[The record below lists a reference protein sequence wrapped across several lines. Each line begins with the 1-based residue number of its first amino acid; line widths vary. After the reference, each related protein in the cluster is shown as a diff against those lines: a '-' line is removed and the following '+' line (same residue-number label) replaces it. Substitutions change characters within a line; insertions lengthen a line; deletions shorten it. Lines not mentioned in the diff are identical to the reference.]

1 MATNP
6 YFSNY
11 QGEQNL
17 VESITIEVIKTMGM
31 DCVYI
36 PREYLSIDQI
46 FGEDPGTSFKD
57 SYTVEMYLQSY
68 RGFEGTDIVTQFGI
82 EIKDKVNLILSRK
95 RFYEE
100 VTTKKP
106 NLNRP
111 REGDLIYFPL
121 SKSLF
126 EINFVEHENPFYPLG
141 KLYSYSITAELFTYS
156 YEKMKTLNNDV
167 NNVYNST
174 HGFSGSTIIPLN
186 NGLGTTAGINDIL
199 DEESEEYLFDSNN
212 PFVECETPLAPATS
226 SLDYEVFAAMFVTIP
241 TWNTETY
248 NQYSIVP
255 MIPLNTNTFNGYR
268 PPGDTTAQ
276 SFNSSRLN
284 EAVNLALTIPESR
297 RVANNR
303 FIWEDLSSWT
313 QTKHDYY
320 KQTSDGYT
328 YGNCAYLNIWTDNQ
342 YNDVTNF
349 TIAALEKL
357 RDAEIQ
363 IPYFSDDKENVD
375 PVYGLNGYNTYWPWS
390 GNSPAKFDAN
400 GNPTS
405 KMPYSFDP
413 KYPDAR
419 TFAAIIEDPRFNS
432 FVNPQTGKS
441 IAQAFLDY
449 YKLLSNQPSLTSTA
463 EEVLSIAAGITAY
476 GDFPSYGNS
485 RTKAYSYYGPGDLR
499 NASEL
504 ADSKLIVNAWDA
516 ALHEFVYG
524 YYATRSFTS
533 ALAGVTYF
541 SGSTYSNYAM
551 TPIGIT
557 ESFFTRNSN
566 DLIVLYP
573 YYPNKSGGKALYG
586 NNGNIIYNTFS
597 SNISGYVLNP
607 TNDYE
612 TYTWQGH
619 NSAYSGGGTLVRYAN
634 DTSNYDLWRKQ
645 VSHKQFIDDIK
656 FTRHMFRT
664 TPDYWKVHNPWV
676 SPRNYYS
683 TFYDSAR
690 YFYEAMYHTILHGI
704 MYISHFEE
712 SYNYSRGQI
721 VHNALDEWRTISNNS
736 KAIPC
741 SNSTGDINSPVD
753 RLIMYKAVTEFVMSG
768 GRLINSGK
776 YLWRITLGPQYFD
789 SNGIAILRRTNN
801 DLDIPYEIVID
812 TTDPKNGRGAWVKR
826 SIATPPSYEP
836 VTPET

>member
-17 VESITIEVIKTMGM
+17 VESITIEVIKTMGL
-31 DCVYI
+31 DCIYI
-36 PREYLSIDQI
+36 PREYLSIDKI

-68 RGFEGTDIVTQFGI
+68 KGFDGTDIVTQFGI
-82 EIKDKVNLILSRK
+82 EIKDRVNLILSRK

-100 VTTKKP
+100 VTTKKSSIT
-106 NLNRP
+106 RP

-156 YEKMKTLNNDV
+156 YEKMKTLNSDINS
-167 NNVYNST
+167 VYNTT

-186 NGLGTTAGINDIL
+186 NGLGTTAGNNDDL
-199 DEESEEYLFDSNN
+199 SEESEEYLFDSNN
-212 PFVECETPLAPATS
+212 PYVDCDTPLPTPTS
-226 SLDYEVFAAMFVTIP
+226 SLDYEVFAALFVTIQE
-241 TWNTETY
+241 WNTPQY

-255 MIPLNTNTFNGYR
+255 MIPMNTSVNNGYR
-268 PPGDTTAQ
+268 SPGDTTAQ
-276 SFNSSRLN
+276 YFKLS
-284 EAVNLALTIPESR
+284 EAVNLARTIPESR
-297 RVANNR
+297 RVGNNR
-303 FIWEDLSSWT
+303 FIWEEMSSWT
-313 QTKHDYY
+313 TVKHDYY
-320 KQTSDGYT
+320 TKTSDGYT
-328 YGNCAYLNIWTDNQ
+328 YGNCAYLSIWTDNQ
-342 YNDVTNF
+342 YNDVTDF
-349 TIAALEKL
+349 TIAALEQL
-357 RDAEIQ
+357 RDEEIQ
-363 IPYFSDDKENVD
+363 IPYFSDDKENLD
-375 PVYGLNGYNTYWPWS
+375 PVYTLRGYNSYWPWS
-390 GNSPAKFDAN
+390 GNSPAQFDAN

-405 KMPYSFDP
+405 KMPYSYAP
-413 KYPDAR
+413 IYPDAR
-419 TFAAIIEDPRFNS
+419 RFAAIIADPRFNN

-441 IAQAFLDY
+441 VAGAFLDY
-449 YKLLSNQPSLTSTA
+449 YKILSNQYSLTATA

-476 GDFPSYGNS
+476 GDFPSYGYS
-485 RTKAYSYYGPGDLR
+485 RTKQYSYYGPGDLR
-499 NASEL
+499 NSAQLLDSE
-504 ADSKLIVNAWDA
+504 LIVNAWQG
-516 ALHEFVYG
+516 ALREFVYG
-524 YYATRSFTS
+524 YYATRSFMS

-557 ESFFTRNSN
+557 EAFFTRDSN
-566 DLIVLYP
+566 NYIMLEP
-573 YYPNKSGGKALYG
+573 EYPNQSGGKALYG

-597 SNISGYVLNP
+597 SFISGYVLNP

-634 DTSNYDLWRKQ
+634 DNSNSTLWSKQ
-645 VSHKQFIDDIK
+645 VSHKQFIDDVK
-656 FTRHMFRT
+656 YTRHMFRT
-664 TPDYWKVHNPWV
+664 KPDYWKVHNPWV

-683 TFYDSAR
+683 SFYDGAR
-690 YFYEAMYHTILHGI
+690 YFYEIMYHTILHGC

-712 SYNYSRGQI
+712 VYDYSRGQI
-721 VHNALDEWRTISNNS
+721 LHNALDEWRTISNNS

-741 SNSTGDINSPVD
+741 SNSTGDVNSIVD
-753 RLIMYKAVTEFVMSG
+753 RIVMHEAVTKFVMSG

-789 SNGIAILRRTNN
+789 SNGVGVLRRTNN
-801 DLDIPYEIVID
+801 DLDIPYELVID
-812 TTDPKNGRGAWVKR
+812 TSDAKNGRGAWVLR
-826 SIATPPSYEP
+826 NISTPPSYEP